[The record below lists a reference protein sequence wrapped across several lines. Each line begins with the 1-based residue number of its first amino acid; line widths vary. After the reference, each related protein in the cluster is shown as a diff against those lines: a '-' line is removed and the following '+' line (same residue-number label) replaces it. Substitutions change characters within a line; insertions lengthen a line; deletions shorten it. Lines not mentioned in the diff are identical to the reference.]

1 MILAIPHPSHS
12 QVVLDE
18 PLLAEELETED
29 TSPKIQEVNYF
40 FDDGTKN
47 CGADD
52 LFFEDGT
59 KNCGADD
66 LFFEDGTKNCGAD
79 NYCTLEYLDEFQG
92 YQAPYCQQ

>member
-59 KNCGADD
+59 KNCGAD
-66 LFFEDGTKNCGAD
+66 